1 MKSTSTN
8 TADSDGNQRTKKP
21 RRATADES
29 LQSGIQG
36 VVNTMMERVLNKVLY
51 TDPFLSDK
59 FKAEKPLY
67 AALVPEEIF
76 KGSHF
81 ERRFVTPFG
90 SAWEQLAI
98 VAAKHGLGKA
108 EAGYII
114 HGQIHEER
122 LRRIT
127 EVLNRLEHGKTNTGR
142 IKPDWNAELEYI
154 KKGKGKQLPI
164 SIMCDIHIESPID
177 GKKYSF
183 EIKGPLHNSDQ
194 AKVSKE
200 KLLKI
205 HAMQPQPVN
214 EAYFCLPYNPYGK
227 RSLYSWS
234 HPARW
239 FDMKTDSIVLI
250 GDEFWN
256 KIGGRGTY
264 QTFIAAINQIGK
276 AYRDRI
282 YREYLGIEPPARNE
296 KIEI

>member
-1 MKSTSTN
+1 M
-8 TADSDGNQRTKKP
+8 P
-21 RRATADES
+21 RKANSQDS
-29 LQSGIQG
+29 LQSSIQG

-51 TDPFLSDK
+51 QDPFLTDK

-90 SAWEQLAI
+90 SAWEKLAI
-98 VAAKHGLGKA
+98 VAAQHGLGKA

-127 EVLNRLEHGKTNTGR
+127 EVLNRLEHGKTNVGR
-142 IKPDWNAELEYI
+142 IKPDWKAELLHI
-154 KKGKGKQLPI
+154 KKGKGKQIPI
-164 SIMCDIHIESPID
+164 SIMCDIHVENPID

-205 HAMQPQPVN
+205 YAMEPQPVN

-239 FDMKTDSIVLI
+239 FDMKTDQVVLI

-256 KIGGRGTY
+256 KIGGHGTY
-264 QTFIAAINQIGK
+264 QTFITAINLIGK

-296 KIEI
+296 KLII

>member
-1 MKSTSTN
+1 MS
-8 TADSDGNQRTKKP
+8 AEKK
-21 RRATADES
+21 RQAE
-29 LQSGIQG
+29 LQDGIQS
-36 VVNTMMERVLNKVLY
+36 VVNVMMERVLNKVLY

-98 VAAKHGLGKA
+98 VAAKHGLGRA
-108 EAGYII
+108 ESGYII
-114 HGQIHEER
+114 HGQIHGDR
-122 LRRIT
+122 LKRIT

-142 IKPDWNAELEYI
+142 IRPDWNAELEYI
-154 KKGKGKQLPI
+154 RAARGKQLPI
-164 SIMCDIHIESPID
+164 SIVCDIHVENPDD

-205 HAMQPQPVN
+205 HAMEPKPVD

-227 RSLYSWS
+227 RSLYTWS

-239 FDMKTDSIVLI
+239 FDMKNDAVVLI

-256 KIGGRGTY
+256 KIGGDGTY
-264 QTFIAAINQIGK
+264 QGFIAAINQIGK

-282 YREYLGIEPPARNE
+282 YREYLGMEPPARDA
-296 KIEI
+296 EIKL

>member
-1 MKSTSTN
+1 M
-8 TADSDGNQRTKKP
+8 
-21 RRATADES
+21 
-29 LQSGIQG
+29 
-36 VVNTMMERVLNKVLY
+36 VNAMMERVLNKVLY
-51 TDPFLSDK
+51 EDPFLSDK

-90 SAWEQLAI
+90 SAWEKLAI
-98 VAAKHGLGKA
+98 VAAKHGLGHA
-108 EAGYII
+108 QSGYII
-114 HGQIHEER
+114 HGQIHEDR
-122 LRRIT
+122 LKRIS
-127 EVLNRLEHGKTNTGR
+127 EVLNRLEHGKTSTGR
-142 IKPDWNAELEYI
+142 IKPDWNNEIDYI
-154 KKGKGKQLPI
+154 KKARGKQIPI
-164 SIMCDIHIESPID
+164 SLVCDIYVENPKNK
-177 GKKYSF
+177 KKYSF

-205 HAMQPQPVN
+205 YSMQPSPID

-227 RSLYSWS
+227 RELYSWT

-239 FDMKTDSIVLI
+239 FDMKGDAVVLI

-256 KIGGRGTY
+256 KIGGKGTY
-264 QTFIAAINQIGK
+264 QEFISGINQIGK

-282 YREYLGIEPPARNE
+282 YREYLGIEPPARDE
-296 KIEI
+296 QVQL

>member
-1 MKSTSTN
+1 MPNEPTTEDVRQ
-8 TADSDGNQRTKKP
+8 AALRQ
-21 RRATADES
+21 
-29 LQSGIQG
+29 GIQG
-36 VVNTMMERVLNKVLY
+36 VVNAMMGRVLNKVLY
-51 TDPFLSDK
+51 EDPFLADK

-67 AALVPEEIF
+67 AALVPDEIF

-90 SAWEQLAI
+90 SAWEKLAI

-127 EVLNRLEHGKTNTGR
+127 EILNRLEHGKTNTGR
-142 IKPDWNAELEYI
+142 IKPDWNSELDYI
-154 KKGKGKQLPI
+154 RKGRGKQIPI
-164 SIMCDIHIESPID
+164 SLVCDIHVVEENT
-177 GKKYSF
+177 GRKYSF

-205 HAMQPQPVN
+205 YAMEPMPID
-214 EAYFCLPYNPYGK
+214 EAYFALPYNPYGK
-227 RSLYSWS
+227 RSLYTWS

-239 FDMKTDSIVLI
+239 FDMKNDGLVLI

-256 KIGGRGTY
+256 KIGGLGTY
-264 QTFIAAINQIGK
+264 QTFINSINEIGK
-276 AYRDRI
+276 VYRDRI
-282 YREYLGIEPPARNE
+282 YREYLNIEPPE
-296 KIEI
+296 HKQEVQL

>member
-21 RRATADES
+21 RKATADES

-154 KKGKGKQLPI
+154 KKGRGKQLPI

-205 HAMQPQPVN
+205 HAMEPQPVN

-256 KIGGRGTY
+256 KIGGSGTY

-276 AYRDRI
+276 A
-282 YREYLGIEPPARNE
+282 
-296 KIEI
+296 

>member
-1 MKSTSTN
+1 MPIKN
-8 TADSDGNQRTKKP
+8 T
-21 RRATADES
+21 RAES
-29 LQSGIQG
+29 LKNGIQG
-36 VVNTMMERVLNKVLY
+36 VVNVMMERVLNKVLY
-51 TDPFLSDK
+51 EDPFLSDK

-90 SAWEQLAI
+90 SAWEKLAI
-98 VAAKHGLGKA
+98 VAAKHGLGHA
-108 EAGYII
+108 QSGYII
-114 HGQIHEER
+114 HGQIHQDR
-122 LRRIT
+122 LKRIS

-142 IKPDWNAELEYI
+142 IKPDWNVELEYI
-154 KKGKGKQLPI
+154 KKARGKQIPI
-164 SIMCDIHIESPID
+164 SVVCDIFVKNPKTER
-177 GKKYSF
+177 KYSF

-205 HAMQPQPVN
+205 YSMDPSLID
-214 EAYFCLPYNPYGK
+214 EAYFCLPYNPYGE
-227 RSLYSWS
+227 RSLYAWT

-239 FDMKTDSIVLI
+239 FDMKNDAIVLI

-256 KIGGRGTY
+256 KIGDNGTY
-264 QTFIAAINQIGK
+264 QAFISGINQIGK

-282 YREYLGIEPPARNE
+282 YREYLGMEPPARDE
-296 KIEI
+296 QVQL